1 MSDARR
7 RLLLHVYQR
16 ALAAVNGRTRV
27 RETLTLMTRAGH
39 WRSIAVGKA
48 ASAMTL
54 GAMDL
59 LGESLERAL
68 VISRDEHFDAAL
80 LDAPRTGCLAAGHP
94 LPDQRSLQAGE
105 QLLAFVRKA
114 PRDQTLLFL
123 VSGGASSLVEVLP
136 PGMTLEDLRKFN
148 HWALATGHDI
158 AAVNAVR
165 RRLSLI
171 KNGALLAELQ
181 GRPTVAL
188 YISDVPGDDP
198 ALIGSGL
205 LSEPRDHPF
214 PENLP
219 FWIARLVRPVPAT
232 PASAAAVSHHVIATL
247 EDAVTEACVAGEAL
261 GLRVMRQRGR
271 FRGDATELATRFCH
285 ELALSEGALHVW
297 GGEST
302 VRLPRRPGRGG
313 RNQHL
318 ALAAARLLVVHDD
331 LTLLAAGTDGTDG
344 ATADAGAVVDS
355 TTVERG
361 TLAGF
366 DADDCLAKADSGRF
380 LEAAG
385 DLLHTG
391 PTGTNVGDL
400 VLGLKGNVTG
410 ITFAA
415 RPPM

>member
-1 MSDARR
+1 MSDERR
-7 RLLLHVYQR
+7 RMLLHIFER
-16 ALAAVNGRTRV
+16 ALAAVNGRSRV
-27 RETLTLMTRAGH
+27 RETLTLMTRAGR
-39 WRSIAVGKA
+39 WRGVAIGKA

-54 GAMDL
+54 GALDI
-59 LGESLERAL
+59 LGDGLERAL
-68 VISRDEHFDAAL
+68 VISKDQHFDAEL
-80 LDAPRTGCLAAGHP
+80 LDAPRVGCFAAGHP
-94 LPDQRSLQAGE
+94 LPDERSLQAGE
-105 QLLAFVRKA
+105 QVLSFVRKT

-123 VSGGASSLVEVLP
+123 ISGGASSLAEVLP
-136 PGMTLEDLRKFN
+136 AGMSLEDLRKFN
-148 HWALATGHDI
+148 HWALASGHDI
-158 AAVNAVR
+158 GAINAVR
-165 RRLSLI
+165 RRLSMI

-188 YISDVPGDDP
+188 YISDVPDDDP
-198 ALIGSGL
+198 AIIGSGL
-205 LSEPRDHPF
+205 LSEPCDFPL

-219 FWIARLVRPVPAT
+219 FWIARLLRPLPAT
-232 PASAAAVSHHVIATL
+232 PPGVAGVSHHVIATI
-247 EDAVTEACVAGEAL
+247 EDAVQAACVAGESL
-261 GLRVMRQRGR
+261 GLRVERQRGR

-285 ELALSEGALHVW
+285 ELALSEGALQVW

-302 VRLPRRPGRGG
+302 VRLPRRSGRGG

-331 LTLLAAGTDGTDG
+331 LTLLAAGTDGSDGPTD
-344 ATADAGAVVDS
+344 DAGAIVDS

-361 TLAGF
+361 TLGGF
-366 DADDCLAKADSGRF
+366 DADDCLVRADSARF

-400 VLGLKGNVTG
+400 VLGLKRSVTN

-415 RPPM
+415 QPVM

>member
-1 MSDARR
+1 MSDERR
-7 RLLLHVYQR
+7 RLLLHVFER
-16 ALAAVNGRTRV
+16 ALAAVNGRVRV
-27 RETLTLMTRAGH
+27 REVLTFMTHAGR
-39 WRSIAVGKA
+39 WRVVAIGKA

-54 GAMDL
+54 GAMDI
-59 LGESLERAL
+59 LGEDLERTL
-68 VISRDEHFDAAL
+68 VISKDEHFDPAL
-80 LDAPRTGCLAAGHP
+80 LDAPRVGCLAAGHP
-94 LPDQRSLQAGE
+94 LPDERSLQAGE
-105 QLLAFVRKA
+105 QLQAFVRKS

-123 VSGGASSLVEVLP
+123 ISGGASSLAEVLP

-148 HWALATGHDI
+148 HWALASGHDI

-165 RRLSLI
+165 RRLSMI

-205 LSEPRDHPF
+205 LSHARDLPV

-219 FWIARLVRPVPAT
+219 FWIARLMRPLAAAP
-232 PASAAAVSHHVIATL
+232 PASAGVSHHVIATL
-247 EDAVTEACVAGEAL
+247 EDALQGASLAGEAR
-261 GLRVMRQRGR
+261 GLRVERSRGR
-271 FRGDATELATRFCH
+271 FRGEATELATRFCH
-285 ELALSEGALHVW
+285 ELALSDGSLHVW

-344 ATADAGAVVDS
+344 PTTDAGAVVDS

-361 TLAGF
+361 TLGGF
-366 DADDCLAKADSGRF
+366 DADDCLASADSGRF

-391 PTGTNVGDL
+391 PTGTNVGDV
-400 VLGLKGNVTG
+400 VLGLKGTVTG

>member
-1 MSDARR
+1 MSDDRR
-7 RLLLHVYQR
+7 RLLLHVFER

-27 RETLTLMTRAGH
+27 REALTFMTRAGR
-39 WRSIAVGKA
+39 WRAVAIGKA

-54 GAMDL
+54 GAMDI
-59 LGESLERAL
+59 LGDSLERAL
-68 VISRDEHFDAAL
+68 VISKDEHFDAAL
-80 LDAPRTGCLAAGHP
+80 LDAPRVGCFTAGHP
-94 LPDQRSLQAGE
+94 LPDERSLQAGE
-105 QLLAFVRKA
+105 QLQAFVRKS

-123 VSGGASSLVEVLP
+123 ISGGASSLVEVLP
-136 PGMTLEDLRKFN
+136 PGMTLEELRKIN
-148 HWALATGHDI
+148 HWTLASGHDI

-165 RRLSLI
+165 RRLSMI
-171 KNGALLAELQ
+171 KNGALLTELQ

-205 LSEPRDHPF
+205 LSEARDMPL

-219 FWIARLVRPVPAT
+219 FWIARLIQPLPVPS
-232 PASAAAVSHHVIATL
+232 PGSAGVSHHVIATL
-247 EDAVTEACVAGEAL
+247 EDALQGAFLAGEAQ
-261 GLRVMRQRGR
+261 GLRVERLRGR
-271 FRGDATELATRFCH
+271 FRGEATELATRFCH
-285 ELALSEGALHVW
+285 ELALSDGALHVW

-302 VRLPRRPGRGG
+302 VRLPRKPGRGG

-318 ALAAARLLVVHDD
+318 ALAAARLMVVHDD
-331 LTLLAAGTDGTDG
+331 LTFLAAGTDGTDG
-344 ATADAGAVVDS
+344 PTTDAGAVVDS

-361 TLAGF
+361 TLGGF
-366 DADDCLAKADSGRF
+366 DADDCLARADSGRF

-400 VLGLKGNVTG
+400 VLGLKGSVTG

>member
-1 MSDARR
+1 MSDEKR
-7 RLLLHVYQR
+7 RLLLHVFER

-27 RETLTLMTRAGH
+27 REALTFMTRAGR
-39 WRSIAVGKA
+39 WRVVAVGKA

-54 GAMDL
+54 GAMDI
-59 LGESLERAL
+59 LGDDLERAL
-68 VISRDEHFDAAL
+68 VISKDEHFAPAL
-80 LDAPRTGCLAAGHP
+80 HDAPRVGCFAAGHP
-94 LPDQRSLQAGE
+94 LPDERSLQAGE
-105 QLLAFVRKA
+105 QLQTFVRKS

-123 VSGGASSLVEVLP
+123 ISGGASSLVEVLP
-136 PGMTLEDLRKFN
+136 PGMTLEDLRKIN
-148 HWALATGHDI
+148 HWALASGHDI

-165 RRLSLI
+165 RRLSMI

-181 GRPTVAL
+181 GRPSVAL

-205 LSEPRDHPF
+205 LSDARDMPL

-219 FWIARLVRPVPAT
+219 FWIARLVQPLSAT
-232 PASAAAVSHHVIATL
+232 PPGSAGVSHHVIATL
-247 EDAVTEACVAGEAL
+247 EDALQAAFLAGEAR
-261 GLRVMRQRGR
+261 GLRVERQRGR
-271 FRGDATELATRFCH
+271 FRGEATELATRFCH
-285 ELALSEGALHVW
+285 ELALSNGALHLW

-302 VRLPRRPGRGG
+302 VRLPRRPGKGG

-318 ALAAARLLVVHDD
+318 ALAAARLMVVHDD

-344 ATADAGAVVDS
+344 PTGDAGALVDS

-361 TLAGF
+361 TLGGF
-366 DADDCLAKADSGRF
+366 DADDCLARADSGRF

-391 PTGTNVGDL
+391 PTGTNVGD
-400 VLGLKGNVTG
+400 VVIGLKGSVTA

-415 RPPM
+415 RPPI

>member
-1 MSDARR
+1 MSDQRR
-7 RLLLHVYQR
+7 RILIEVFER
-16 ALAAVNGRTRV
+16 AVAAVNGRSRV
-27 RETLTLMTRAGH
+27 RETLTFMTRAGR
-39 WRSIAVGKA
+39 WRAVAIGKA

-54 GAMDL
+54 GAIDI
-59 LGESLERAL
+59 LGENLERAL
-68 VISRDEHFDAAL
+68 VISKDEHFDAAL
-80 LDAPRTGCLAAGHP
+80 VDAPRVGYFAAGHP
-94 LPDQRSLQAGE
+94 LPDERSLRAGE
-105 QLLAFVRKA
+105 QLQTFVRKA

-123 VSGGASSLVEVLP
+123 ISGGTSSLVEVLP
-136 PGMTLEDLRKFN
+136 PGMSLEDLQKFN
-148 HWALATGHDI
+148 HWALASGHDI

-165 RRLSLI
+165 RRLSMI

-188 YISDVPGDDP
+188 YLSDVPGDDP

-205 LSEPRDHPF
+205 LSEPRDYPL

-219 FWIARLVRPVPAT
+219 FWIARMIRPMPAR
-232 PASAAAVSHHVIATL
+232 PIAAGGVSHHVVATL
-247 EDAVTEACVAGEAL
+247 EDALQAASQAGESL
-261 GLRVMRQRGR
+261 GLKVERARGR
-271 FRGDATELATRFCH
+271 FRGDAAELATRFCH

-313 RNQHL
+313 RSQHL

-344 ATADAGAVVDS
+344 PTGDAGAVVDS

-361 TLAGF
+361 TLDGL

-400 VLGLKGNVTG
+400 VLGLKGSVTG

-415 RPPM
+415 RPAM

>member
-1 MSDARR
+1 MSDQRR
-7 RLLLHVYQR
+7 RILIEVFER
-16 ALAAVNGRTRV
+16 ALAAVNGRARV
-27 RETLTLMTRAGH
+27 RETLTFMTRVGR
-39 WRSIAVGKA
+39 WRAVAIGKA

-54 GAMDL
+54 GALDI
-59 LGESLERAL
+59 LGENLERAL
-68 VISRDEHFDAAL
+68 VISKDEHFDVAL
-80 LDAPRTGCLAAGHP
+80 LDAPRVGCLAAGHP
-94 LPDQRSLQAGE
+94 LPDERSLQAGE
-105 QLLAFVRKA
+105 QLQAFVRKT

-123 VSGGASSLVEVLP
+123 ISGGASSLVEVLP
-136 PGMTLEDLRKFN
+136 PGMSLVDLRKFN
-148 HWALATGHDI
+148 RWALASGHDI

-165 RRLSLI
+165 RRLSMI
-171 KNGALLAELQ
+171 KNGALLTELQ

-205 LSEPRDHPF
+205 LSDPRDYPM

-219 FWIARLVRPVPAT
+219 FWIARLIPPVPAT
-232 PASAAAVSHHVIATL
+232 PAGPAGVSQHVIATL
-247 EDAVTEACVAGEAL
+247 EDAVEAACAAGESL
-261 GLRVMRQRGR
+261 GLKVERSRGR
-271 FRGDATELATRFCH
+271 FRGEAAELATRFCH
-285 ELALSEGALHVW
+285 ELALSDGALHVW

-302 VRLPRRPGRGG
+302 VRLPRRPGKGG

-331 LTLLAAGTDGTDG
+331 LSLLAAGTDGTDG
-344 ATADAGAVVDS
+344 PTADAGAVVDS

-361 TLAGF
+361 TLGGF
-366 DADDCLAKADSGRF
+366 DADECLVRANSGRF

-400 VLGLKGNVTG
+400 VLGLKGSVTG

>member
-1 MSDARR
+1 MSDERR
-7 RLLLHVYQR
+7 RLLVHVFER
-16 ALAAVNGRTRV
+16 ALAAVNGRHRV
-27 RETLTLMTRAGH
+27 REALTFMTRAGA
-39 WRSIAVGKA
+39 WRVVAIGKA

-54 GAMDL
+54 GAMDI

-68 VISRDEHFDAAL
+68 VVSKDGHFDAGL
-80 LDAPRTGCLAAGHP
+80 LDAPRAGCLPAGHP
-94 LPDQRSLQAGE
+94 LPDARSLQAGE
-105 QLLAFVRKA
+105 QLLAFIRKT

-123 VSGGASSLVEVLP
+123 ISGGASSLVEVLP
-136 PGMTLEDLRKFN
+136 PGMALEDLQKFN
-148 HWALATGHDI
+148 HWALASGHDI

-165 RRLSLI
+165 RRLSMI

-188 YISDVPGDDP
+188 YLSDVPGDDP

-205 LSEPRDHPF
+205 LSEARDYPT

-219 FWIARLVRPVPAT
+219 FWIARLLRPMPTMPVGG
-232 PASAAAVSHHVIATL
+232 ASVSHHVIATL
-247 EDAVTEACVAGEAL
+247 EDAVQAACGAGEAL
-261 GLRVMRQRGR
+261 GLRVERPRGR
-271 FRGDATELATRFCH
+271 FKGEATELATRFCH
-285 ELALSEGALHVW
+285 ELALSDGALQVW

-344 ATADAGAVVDS
+344 PTDDAGAVVDS

-361 TLAGF
+361 TLGGF
-366 DADDCLAKADSGRF
+366 DADDCLSRADSGRF

-400 VLGLKGNVTG
+400 VLGLKGSVTG